1 MRQEIL
7 LAMNARNQHWELL
20 MGKNLE
26 IVLMK
31 IRPRHIGVAVM
42 HVILGSSF

>member
-31 IRPRHIGVAVM
+31 IRPRHIGVGVM
-42 HVILGSSF
+42 HVILGSCF